1 MAYSKAE
8 QETILN
14 FDVETG
20 KWNLYTSYPPH
31 IRKYRE
37 LVENPNETFDEI
49 GVAALSGT
57 LTSVNVSVRKKRVL
71 TEAQRAELSERAK
84 RNLVGGGAK

>member
-1 MAYSKAE
+1 MAFPKAE

-37 LVENPNETFDEI
+37 LVENPREVSDQT
-49 GVAALSGT
+49 GVASLSGT

-71 TEAQRAELSERAK
+71 TEEQRAELSERAK
-84 RNLVGGGAK
+84 RSFAGGGAK